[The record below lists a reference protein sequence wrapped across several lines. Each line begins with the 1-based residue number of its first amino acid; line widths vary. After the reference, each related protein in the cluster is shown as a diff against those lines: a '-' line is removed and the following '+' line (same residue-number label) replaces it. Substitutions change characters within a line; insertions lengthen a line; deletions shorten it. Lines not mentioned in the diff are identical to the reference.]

1 MTLVLEA
8 PLATVAEQAIERAA
22 AGSKALTSC
31 ATAAV
36 RAHALLSQ
44 TMPDEELDELLET
57 AGPVSCFVLP
67 AFLFG

>member
-8 PLATVAEQAIERAA
+8 PLATVAEQPIERAA
-22 AGSKALTSC
+22 AGSETLTSRGS
-31 ATAAV
+31 AAV

-44 TMPDEELDELLET
+44 TMSDEELDELLE
-57 AGPVSCFVLP
+57 AVGPLNGLVLP

>member
-8 PLATVAEQAIERAA
+8 PPTTVAGQPMQLAA
-22 AGSKALTSC
+22 AGSEALTSR
-31 ATAAV
+31 ASAAV

-44 TMPDEELDELLET
+44 TMPDDELDELVE
-57 AGPVSCFVLP
+57 AGPPNRLVLP

>member
-8 PLATVAEQAIERAA
+8 PLATVAEQPIERAA
-22 AGSKALTSC
+22 AGSETLTSRRS
-31 ATAAV
+31 AAV

-44 TMPDEELDELLET
+44 TMSDEELDELLE
-57 AGPVSCFVLP
+57 AVGPLNGLVLP